1 MLGND
6 YPDQVCSIAR
16 SLEVVG
22 ERWTLLVLRDCFI
35 GITKFD
41 GFIDSLG
48 ITRTVLIRRLNQL
61 IADGVLVRVLYQTRP
76 DRYEYLLTPKGKDL
90 FGVVA
95 LLLQW
100 GDRYYPHP
108 AGPPRAL
115 VHSNCGGTL
124 DDHLSCGSCK
134 MQLTWRDI
142 QTVPNPLIP
151 AA

>member
-61 IADGVLVRVLYQTRP
+61 IADGVLIRVLYQKRP

-115 VHSNCGGTL
+115 VHRNCGGTL
-124 DDHLSCGSCK
+124 DEHLSCGSCT
-134 MQLTWRDI
+134 MQLTWEDI
-142 QTVPNPLIP
+142 RTVPNPLIP